1 MIGIGFVERPITDN
15 EARLVLNEAMS
26 SLQVDGKRVLIL
38 IPDST
43 RTAPIPFFFE
53 AINTAL
59 APRAASLTYLI
70 ALGTHPPMSPEAIER
85 LVGFPAEVWQ
95 QRWSNVR
102 VMNHA
107 WQDPAALAT
116 IGVLTASEMQQ
127 LTEGLMPR
135 ETPVRINRQVLEND
149 LILVCGPV
157 FPHEVVG
164 FSGGAKYLFPGIA
177 GAEIIDSTH
186 WLGALVTSFHTIG
199 VIETPVRRVIHAAA
213 AKVMAQTACIAFAM
227 QGNAMHGLYIG
238 EMQAAWRAAANLSA
252 RLNILTVPHPFQTV
266 LSCPPPM
273 YDELWTAA
281 KAAYKTEPA
290 VADGGEIIIY
300 APHLKV
306 ISLVHGAYIRR
317 VGYHVR
323 DYFVNQMERFT
334 DVPLG
339 VLAHSTHVRGL
350 GTYEKGVEQARI
362 QVTLATGIPED
373 VCRLINLGYR
383 DPASI
388 NPNEFTGREQ
398 EGILYVPHAGE
409 QLYRC
414 PELTTR

>member
-1 MIGIGFVERPITDN
+1 MIGIGFLERPITDE
-15 EARLVLNEAMS
+15 EALAVLNEAVG
-26 SLQVDGKRVLIL
+26 SLPVDGKRVLIL
-38 IPDST
+38 IPDGT
-43 RTAPIPFFFE
+43 RTAPVPFFFE
-53 AINTAL
+53 AINSAM
-59 APRAASLTYLI
+59 ASRAASITYLV
-70 ALGTHPPMSPEAIER
+70 ALGTHPPMLPEAIER
-85 LVGFPAEVWQ
+85 LIGFPETVWQ
-95 QRWSNVR
+95 QRWPNVR
-102 VMNHA
+102 VVNHA
-107 WQDPAALAT
+107 WQDPSALAT
-116 IGVLTASEMQQ
+116 IGVLTAAEMDQ
-127 LTEGLMPR
+127 LTDGLMPR
-135 ETPVRINRQVLEND
+135 ETPIRINRLVLEND
-149 LILVCGPV
+149 LIIVCGPV

-199 VIETPVRRVIHAAA
+199 IAETPVRRVIHAAA
-213 AKVMAQTACIAFAM
+213 AKLSAQTACIAFTM
-227 QGNAMHGLYIG
+227 QGSAMHGLFIG
-238 EMQAAWRAAANLSA
+238 DMNGAWQAAARLSA
-252 RLNILTVPHPFQTV
+252 RLNILTVPHPFHTV

-300 APHLKV
+300 APHLKE
-306 ISLVHGAYIRR
+306 ISLVHGDYIRR

-323 DYFVNQMERFT
+323 DYFVHQMERFA

-350 GTYEKGVEQARI
+350 GTFVNGVEKARI
-362 QVTLATGIPED
+362 QVTLATGIPEAI
-373 VCRLINLGYR
+373 CRQINLGYR
-383 DPASI
+383 NPASI
-388 NPNEFTGREQ
+388 QPNDFTGREQ